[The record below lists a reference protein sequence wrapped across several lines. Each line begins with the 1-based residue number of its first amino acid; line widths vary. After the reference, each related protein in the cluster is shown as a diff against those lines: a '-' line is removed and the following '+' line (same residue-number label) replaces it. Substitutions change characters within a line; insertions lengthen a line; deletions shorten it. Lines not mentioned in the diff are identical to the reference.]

1 MEGDTNVNDNLTCK
15 QSFCIEDGDQYKV
28 ECKDCQRLVHYK
40 RTQLPL
46 YQLQL
51 FLTTGYRKFVC
62 INCVD
67 IPKYLEDMVPA
78 QSPSQTKTMAEL
90 TIALKE
96 TSKEIDNHKV
106 ANQALANTNL
116 HLRTQL
122 ETHIEEIA
130 QLQDD
135 NKEHEKSVD
144 SYESKINEQHQ
155 EIVAQQE
162 KFNQARNPD
171 YESVLK
177 LENR

>member
-1 MEGDTNVNDNLTCK
+1 MEGDTNINDNATCK
-15 QSFCIEDGDQYKV
+15 QSLCVDDGDQHKV

-40 RTQLPL
+40 CTHLPL

-62 INCVD
+62 INCVN
-67 IPKYLEDMVPA
+67 IPKYLEELVPA

-96 TSKEIDNHKV
+96 TSNEIDNYKV

-122 ETHIEEIA
+122 EKQREEIE
-130 QLQDD
+130 QLQAD
-135 NKEHEKSVD
+135 NKEHAKSVD

-155 EIVAQQE
+155 EIVTQQE
-162 KFNQARNPD
+162 
-171 YESVLK
+171 
-177 LENR
+177 